1 MSVQVNTT
9 TNTVTAQ
16 NVHQTITIVDNNN
29 ANTINVSQPVTNVV
43 QVNSPGPQGQSA
55 PFTNLGNNTWST
67 TSNIQVTS
75 SLNVLGNS
83 YVNGG
88 PVNYGFFTQTENGPI
103 VTATTNELNLIGAGI
118 GTLSVPANGFAV
130 GDSFHA
136 KLLGH
141 LSSANNQTLRIRIKS
156 ANVVLADTGF
166 LSIDTTTNRHW
177 ELDVYFTVRA
187 LGAATVASIAS
198 GGVFTYT
205 RNSGGGTFEGT
216 SFSDINNTTF
226 DTTIN
231 NTLVITAQ
239 WGSINAS
246 NIVYSEIFVLNKTF

>member
-1 MSVQVNTT
+1 MADNSNRIVVNLT
-9 TNTVTAQ
+9 TN
-16 NVHQTITIVDNNN
+16 NVVVNDTDNNQL
-29 ANTINVSQPVTNVV
+29 TVVQPVTDII
-43 QVNSPGPQGQSA
+43 QVNSLGPQGAQGSSQ
-55 PFTNLGNNTWST
+55 PFNNTSGSIWAT
-67 TSNIQVTS
+67 TS
-75 SLNVLGNS
+75 SLQVTGSLSVLGNS

-88 PVNYGFFTQTENGPI
+88 PVNYGFFTQIENGPI
-103 VTATTNELNLIGAGI
+103 VTATTDELNLIGAGI
-118 GTLSVPANGFAV
+118 GTLSVPANRFAV

-141 LSSANNQTLRIRIKS
+141 LSSANNQTLRIRVKS
-156 ANVVLADTGF
+156 SNVLLADTGF

-177 ELDVYFTVRA
+177 ELDIDFTIRS
-187 LGAATVASIAS
+187 LGIAGVASIAS

-239 WGSINAS
+239 WGSVNAS